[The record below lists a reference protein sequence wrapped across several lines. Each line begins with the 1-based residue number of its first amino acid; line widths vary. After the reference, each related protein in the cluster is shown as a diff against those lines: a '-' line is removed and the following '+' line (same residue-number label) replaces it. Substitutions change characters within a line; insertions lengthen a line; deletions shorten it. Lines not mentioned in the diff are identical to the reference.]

1 LGCFGGGGGGGGVG
15 GGLCRWAEGWVK
27 GITVGVGHQDLQHGR
42 GDIEGGWEREEQVGG
57 EGDSLITRRIM
68 FWARDVRGGS
78 GEREAF
84 RTLLKYAAQNHPDEV
99 IPNIHL
105 IAEYGRW
112 DDVFVL
118 IGTPVQNA
126 AIELIAKKLKD
137 GDQLLAKWMPRT
149 GGKTAPHKK
158 LISNL
163 VRTKMEMSPK
173 EFRKMLVENTKVI
186 ETAMCSK
193 DYSTVNYS
201 HVPSLA
207 MSRYSKAFMKNDEE
221 KFTEYRGLLL
231 NNQVKINTGA
241 IYPYDVIK
249 GLLFGEED
257 IANAQ
262 WVSLPNFME
271 GNQERVLPVCDV
283 SGSMSTP
290 VSTNLSAMDICVS
303 LGLYIS
309 ERNEGPF
316 KDAFVTF
323 SSTPELQ
330 YLKGNLKERIFQLA
344 SSNWGMS
351 TNIEATFNLILNK
364 AVEGSVP
371 QEEMP
376 TCILIMSDMEFDSA
390 IDNQSAISMI
400 ARKYEDAG
408 YELPKIVFW
417 NLCARSSNF
426 PVQTRDE
433 NTALISGFSPSILK
447 SVLSGKEMTPIT
459 IMLDTVNSDRY
470 QAIQ

>member
-1 LGCFGGGGGGGGVG
+1 
-15 GGLCRWAEGWVK
+15 
-27 GITVGVGHQDLQHGR
+27 
-42 GDIEGGWEREEQVGG
+42 
-57 EGDSLITRRIM
+57 M
-68 FWARDVRGGS
+68 
-78 GEREAF
+78 
-84 RTLLKYAAQNHPDEV
+84 
-99 IPNIHL
+99 
-105 IAEYGRW
+105 
-112 DDVFVL
+112 FVL